1 MDSPLQHGLSPLGRK
16 RAIGLEWLDPRDI
29 DQRYWAIKYLSAKGY
44 QEFFCYQQKICSDEL
59 PSHEQMLHA
68 GTKIEQSAGARELL
82 KDMKDA
88 WRQQRNRNKKK
99 QEGHLVCSFKL
110 NGETKKNLKKMAS
123 ELNISA
129 TALLER
135 LIEKA
140 YQTHTR
146 KQAKQP
152 RVRLARNPQGNRS
165 DTLRSYKENYK
176 NNPPQTSSSP
186 ILPEHRSSST
196 DDTKAADTLS
206 NLNDDFVESQ
216 EKTCKP
222 IKSLSENI
230 NEIKRNRKT
239 YIVPN
244 GMLERIAIVKDM
256 DVSGPLEVSP
266 NIDE

>member
-1 MDSPLQHGLSPLGRK
+1 LGRK

-29 DQRYWAIKYLSAKGY
+29 DQRYWAIEYLSAKGY
-44 QEFFCYQQKICSDEL
+44 QELFYYQQKICPDEL

-88 WRQQRNRNKKK
+88 WRQQRNRNNKK
-99 QEGHLVCSFKL
+99 QEGHLVCSFTL

-129 TALLER
+129 TALLEI
-135 LIEKA
+135 LIKKA
-140 YQTHTR
+140 YQTHTK

-152 RVRLARNPQGNRS
+152 RVRLAKKPQGNRS
-165 DTLRSYKENYK
+165 DTLRGYKENYK
-176 NNPPQTSSSP
+176 NNPTQTSSP
-186 ILPEHRSSST
+186 PNLPEHKSSST
-196 DDTKAADTLS
+196 EDTKAPDTLS
-206 NLNDDFVESQ
+206 NSNDDFVESQ

-222 IKSLSENI
+222 IKSRSENI

-244 GMLERIAIVKDM
+244 GMLERIVTVEDM
-256 DVSGPLEVSP
+256 DVSGPVEVSP
-266 NIDE
+266 KDGLK

>member
-1 MDSPLQHGLSPLGRK
+1 MGRK

-29 DQRYWAIKYLSAKGY
+29 DQRYWAIEYLSAKGY
-44 QEFFCYQQKICSDEL
+44 QELFYYQQKICPDEL

-68 GTKIEQSAGARELL
+68 GKKIEQSAGARELL

-88 WRQQRNRNKKK
+88 WRQQRNRNNKK
-99 QEGHLVCSFKL
+99 QEGHLVCSFTL

-129 TALLER
+129 TALLEI
-135 LIEKA
+135 LIKKA
-140 YQTHTR
+140 YQTHTK

-152 RVRLARNPQGNRS
+152 RVRLAKKPQGNRS
-165 DTLRSYKENYK
+165 DTLRGYKENYK
-176 NNPPQTSSSP
+176 NNPPQTSSP
-186 ILPEHRSSST
+186 PNLPEHKSSST
-196 DDTKAADTLS
+196 EDTKAADTLS
-206 NLNDDFVESQ
+206 NSNDDFVESQ

-222 IKSLSENI
+222 IKSRSENI

-244 GMLERIAIVKDM
+244 GMLERIVTVEDM
-256 DVSGPLEVSP
+256 DVSGPVEVSP

>member
-1 MDSPLQHGLSPLGRK
+1 MGRK

-29 DQRYWAIKYLSAKGY
+29 DQRYWAIEYLSAKGY
-44 QEFFCYQQKICSDEL
+44 QELFYYQQKVCPDEL

-88 WRQQRNRNKKK
+88 WRQQRNRNNKK
-99 QEGHLVCSFKL
+99 QEGHLICSFTL
-110 NGETKKNLKKMAS
+110 NGETKKNLKKMAA

-152 RVRLARNPQGNRS
+152 RVPLAKNPQGNRS
-165 DTLRSYKENYK
+165 ETLRGYKENHK
-176 NNPPQTSSSP
+176 NNPPQTSSP
-186 ILPEHRSSST
+186 PNLPEHKSSST
-196 DDTKAADTLS
+196 DDTKAADTLP
-206 NLNDDFVESQ
+206 NLNDGLVESQ

-222 IKSLSENI
+222 IKSLSENT

-244 GMLERIAIVKDM
+244 GMLERIVTVEDM